1 MILQELTQIQHS
13 ETLYYKERWDL
24 PLPGPLLKMWASWY
38 EQLTE
43 LPQVTI
49 PRCVHSFSS
58 EQMVLALH
66 VFCDA
71 SAKAYGACAYV
82 VSKAPGGEVQSS
94 LMSKSRVT
102 PIQFVSI
109 SRLELQAAVL
119 GVDMVARINSNLDQE
134 FGMDHV
140 HCWTDSSNILCWLKM
155 KLGT

>member
-1 MILQELTQIQHS
+1 
-13 ETLYYKERWDL
+13 
-24 PLPGPLLKMWASWY
+24 
-38 EQLTE
+38 
-43 LPQVTI
+43 
-49 PRCVHSFSS
+49 
-58 EQMVLALH
+58 MVLALH

-71 SAKAYGACAYV
+71 SANAYGACAYI
-82 VSKAPGGEVQSS
+82 VSRAPGGEVLSS